1 MVWKSRCKAHIIET
15 GKWNHPRLPVF
26 TKKTGG
32 FNILDMIYE
41 GVTSRRYQN
50 VSNFL
55 LRICMRGAWRPAV
68 PNKSYR
74 RERPGNKNRLS
85 SCRTSLYCNLFRG
98 VAGCYAFSCFHDNV
112 SLRDFPAI
120 RHIKGKHFSALPDPL
135 FYDTKATTTDWGHY
149 KQIVGSVSA
158 YTDTTH
164 YTYPIFVSLT
174 AHHMKKANYILTGLY
189 SLPSLDEYC
198 SWNLTDIFEKQLVY
212 KNRDSFV
219 YVLNTCIFVL
229 ADYQPTSF
237 FRQLR
242 DRGNQFFI
250 D

>member
-1 MVWKSRCKAHIIET
+1 
-15 GKWNHPRLPVF
+15 
-26 TKKTGG
+26 
-32 FNILDMIYE
+32 MI
-41 GVTSRRYQN
+41 
-50 VSNFL
+50 
-55 LRICMRGAWRPAV
+55 
-68 PNKSYR
+68 
-74 RERPGNKNRLS
+74 
-85 SCRTSLYCNLFRG
+85 
-98 VAGCYAFSCFHDNV
+98 
-112 SLRDFPAI
+112 
-120 RHIKGKHFSALPDPL
+120 
-135 FYDTKATTTDWGHY
+135 TKATTTDWGHY